1 MFNWLGD
8 IINGMG
14 DALGGALRNA
24 GAELSNTI
32 FSALLLWFY
41 EQIYGAVADFF
52 ASMGE
57 MGAEIFDLSWV
68 QATVKLF
75 RMFGWALYAVG
86 VVAAVFDL
94 AIEYQNGRANVK
106 TTALNILKGFFACSL
121 ISTVP
126 VELYRFCISLQDIF
140 AHDLAGIGA
149 AQPLRSR
156 AVQCWRSSSN

>member
-57 MGAEIFDLSWV
+57 MGAEVFNLSWV

-75 RMFGWALYAVG
+75 GMFG
-86 VVAAVFDL
+86 
-94 AIEYQNGRANVK
+94 
-106 TTALNILKGFFACSL
+106 
-121 ISTVP
+121 
-126 VELYRFCISLQDIF
+126 
-140 AHDLAGIGA
+140 
-149 AQPLRSR
+149 
-156 AVQCWRSSSN
+156 